1 MNQRIAARLVEYRQS
16 AGLSQEKL
24 AEQLNVSRQA
34 VSKWERG
41 ESLPDI
47 GNIMALADLYG
58 VTVDELLRGKVARGQ
73 EGGGNEIGTRVVDA
87 LDVGRSNAQND
98 SRDDAGY
105 ATEAAVVESA
115 APNAREAETPNESES
130 AESFEETRAGSPR
143 EDEGVSLDDVAD
155 ASELKQEKEKPPCR
169 KRRTWP
175 KVAAAT
181 LGALL
186 VATLIGAMAYLVPA
200 VSSTEHPF
208 AEEMAEYKP
217 SVGFPWDKLSDEDYT
232 AEGEGGCT
240 VSGYISALYLDWPE
254 GKVSIRTVDNQE
266 TQGAMVIR
274 DKTSGSGTTVRWR
287 QEGGQLVVFQERDES
302 GLPVAASLPEVL
314 KPEVEILVPKTINL
328 LDLLQMRVENGT
340 VDVGGFHLVQLK
352 LQQDSGNVI
361 LSQND
366 AMQSNVEVN
375 GGTLSMKGSVS
386 RSMDLLQRGG
396 ASTVS
401 FQGTAPPTMD
411 VVVEGGDA
419 AVWLGADEGCQ
430 VRLDQ
435 SGEGVFDF
443 AFDTATQSGDIYNA
457 GNMET
462 FIGAKL
468 SGGTL
473 SIGTR
478 GIRGISEL

>member
-130 AESFEETRAGSPR
+130 AESFEETRAGSSR
-143 EDEGVSLDDVAD
+143 EGEGVSLDDVAD

-181 LGALL
+181 LGVLL
-186 VATLIGAMAYLVPA
+186 VATLIGAMAYLVRA

-217 SVGFPWDKLSDEDYT
+217 SVGFPWDKLSDEDYV
-232 AEGEGGCT
+232 AEGEGSCT

-254 GKVSIRTVDNQE
+254 GKVSIRVVDNEE
-266 TQGAMVIR
+266 TQGAMVVR
-274 DKTSGSGTTVRWR
+274 DKTSGSGTPVRWR
-287 QEGGQLVVFQERDES
+287 QEGGQLVVFQERDGS
-302 GLPVAASLPEVL
+302 GLPVAASLPKVL
-314 KPEVEILVPKTINL
+314 KPEVEILVPESINL
-328 LDLLQMRVENGT
+328 LDLLQMRVENGA

-366 AMQSNVEVN
+366 AMQGKVEVN

-419 AVWLGADEGCQ
+419 TVWLGADEGCQ

-443 AFDTATQSGDIYNA
+443 AFDAATQSGDTYNA